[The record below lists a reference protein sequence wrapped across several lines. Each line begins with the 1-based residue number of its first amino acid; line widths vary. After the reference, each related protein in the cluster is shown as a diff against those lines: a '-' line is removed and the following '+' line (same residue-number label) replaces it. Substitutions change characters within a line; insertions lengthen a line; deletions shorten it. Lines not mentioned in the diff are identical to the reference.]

1 MKIKKD
7 VKKMILDR
15 KIVQEIIAG
24 KSNRQI
30 SREFKICQK
39 KVAKFKKLA
48 QEEGYL
54 DKNAELPAYPAHP
67 FPKILEKN
75 LKFSENEDL
84 LLPHLDW
91 MKERLNAGWHKV
103 SLFEE
108 SPVRI
113 PRASFYRF
121 LKRHKLL
128 ALQERK
134 NDRVIPEIFHEP
146 GEAFLL
152 DWGLLRT
159 VVDPKTKKKRK
170 LWAFVGVLGY
180 SRYMTVRLVWTCDTK
195 TTIHALED
203 MFQELGGITKR
214 VTTDN
219 PKCFA
224 LEASDYEPIFNPI
237 FERFADHFGFTI
249 ECLPPRDP
257 QKKENASYYTSFN
270 I

>member
-1 MKIKKD
+1 MRIKKD
-7 VKKMILDR
+7 VKKMIIDR
-15 KIVQEIIAG
+15 KIVQELIAG

-30 SREFKICQK
+30 SKEFKICQK

-48 QEEGYL
+48 QKAGYL
-54 DKNAELPAYPAHP
+54 DKNIEIPAYPAHP
-67 FPKILEKN
+67 FPETLEQS
-75 LKFSENEDL
+75 LKFSENEGL
-84 LLPHLDW
+84 LLPYLDW

-108 SPVRI
+108 SPVRV

-159 VVDPKTKKKRK
+159 VVDPETKKKRK

-195 TTIHALED
+195 TTIHALEN

-224 LEASDYEPIFNPI
+224 LV
-237 FERFADHFGFTI
+237 
-249 ECLPPRDP
+249 
-257 QKKENASYYTSFN
+257 
-270 I
+270 